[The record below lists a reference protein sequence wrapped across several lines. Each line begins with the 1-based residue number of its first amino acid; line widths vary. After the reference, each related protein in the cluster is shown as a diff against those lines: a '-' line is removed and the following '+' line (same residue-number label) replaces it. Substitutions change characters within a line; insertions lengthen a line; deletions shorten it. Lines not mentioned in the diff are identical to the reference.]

1 MGEGEQEW
9 KVPDE
14 KKLSSR
20 IQHALTALYSA
31 EEKLPASEPADSQ
44 LRREFTTQIGL
55 LRAKLSRVAGP
66 EALEQFDSSRGA
78 PLTGG
83 EAALTH
89 GGAALT
95 GGGAALTH
103 GGAALTHGGAA
114 GGGVLASGWAL
125 RTVPG
130 RLSNEQLA
138 HELALDRTFQLDG
151 SGGSSSE
158 DPLYRQIRNT
168 FHLAFWDSLVGDLR
182 LETPC
187 YVRVLQVVAELREG
201 LDTLR
206 GTRNLGNFMQVVNV
220 DYIRDQ
226 AERGLYNWL
235 ECRNLI
241 TTIFRVV
248 QQVSLCFLLTLCH
261 TSRVLALLMLFANTM
276 LTLCHSSRP
285 LRASW
290 RPPPSGCRCARR
302 WRVRPPWRGPA
313 SSARRSSSSWSAS
326 TPCGSTPPTPAS
338 ARSRR

>member
-1 MGEGEQEW
+1 MRCVGEGEQEW

-20 IQHALTALYSA
+20 IKHALTALYSA
-31 EEKLPASEPADSQ
+31 EEKLPTSEPADSQ

-78 PLTGG
+78 PAPLTG
-83 EAALTH
+83 AVLVP
-89 GGAALT
+89 LT
-95 GGGAALTH
+95 GGGGAVLASGGGVAA
-103 GGAALTHGGAA
+103 GG
-114 GGGVLASGWAL
+114 GGGVLASGGGF
-125 RTVPG
+125 RPVPG

-168 FHLAFWDSLVGDLR
+168 FHLAFWDSLVGDLH

-187 YVRVLQVVAELREG
+187 YVRVLQVVAELRDG

-226 AERGLYNWL
+226 AERGLYNWP

-248 QQVSLCFLLTLCH
+248 QQVSLCFLLILC
-261 TSRVLALLMLFANTM
+261 
-276 LTLCHSSRP
+276 
-285 LRASW
+285 
-290 RPPPSGCRCARR
+290 
-302 WRVRPPWRGPA
+302 
-313 SSARRSSSSWSAS
+313 
-326 TPCGSTPPTPAS
+326 
-338 ARSRR
+338 

>member
-83 EAALTH
+83 EAALTG

-95 GGGAALTH
+95 GGEAALTH

-168 FHLAFWDSLVGDLR
+168 FQLAFWDSLVGDLR

-261 TSRVLALLMLFANTM
+261 TWLSLCFL
-276 LTLCHSSRP
+276 LTLC
-285 LRASW
+285 
-290 RPPPSGCRCARR
+290 
-302 WRVRPPWRGPA
+302 
-313 SSARRSSSSWSAS
+313 
-326 TPCGSTPPTPAS
+326 
-338 ARSRR
+338 